1 MRMKVFTLSLSCA
14 LLLSACSPGTVVKGN
29 IYRTGFKQG
38 KVKELLARF
47 NNATFAIFPFKGIVE
62 GKTTGIATD
71 GNAIA
76 DMLSIQMLYHGYKV
90 LERDKM
96 EKLLE
101 EKAFKETDMA
111 APKAEI
117 APVAAPAVVLDSGAT
132 DSVAVLKAA
141 PQPAPQPAP
150 AAAPEKASFDKPAV
164 EETSSSQMVQLG
176 KMLGVDFVI
185 CGSVV
190 QYEFQMGRSGK
201 VALAVTIT
209 SRILD
214 VETGDIIFAMSAGS
228 SGNNLPEALDG
239 ITLSFTDALKE
250 GKVYVWE

>member
-14 LLLSACSPGTVVKGN
+14 LLLSACSPGPVVKGN
-29 IYRTGFKQG
+29 IYRSGFKQG

-111 APKAEI
+111 APMAEI
-117 APVAAPAVVLDSGAT
+117 VPVAAPVVAQDSGAA
-132 DSVAVLKAA
+132 DSVAAPIA
-141 PQPAPQPAP
+141 TPQPAPEPIMAVVEK
-150 AAAPEKASFDKPAV
+150 PERD
-164 EETSSSQMVQLG
+164 ETNVSQMVQMG

-190 QYEFQMGRSGK
+190 QYEFQLGRGGS

-209 SRILD
+209 ARILD

>member
-1 MRMKVFTLSLSCA
+1 
-14 LLLSACSPGTVVKGN
+14 
-29 IYRTGFKQG
+29 
-38 KVKELLARF
+38 
-47 NNATFAIFPFKGIVE
+47 VE

-111 APKAEI
+111 APMAEI
-117 APVAAPAVVLDSGAT
+117 APVAAPAVAQDSGAA
-132 DSVAVLKAA
+132 DSVAAPIA
-141 PQPAPQPAP
+141 TPQPAPEPIMAVVEK
-150 AAAPEKASFDKPAV
+150 PERD
-164 EETSSSQMVQLG
+164 ETNVSQMVQMG

-190 QYEFQMGRSGK
+190 QYEFQLGRGGS

-209 SRILD
+209 ARILD

>member
-1 MRMKVFTLSLSCA
+1 MRMKVWTLSLSCA
-14 LLLSACSPGTVVKGN
+14 ILLSACSTGTVVKGN

-47 NNATFAIFPFKGIVE
+47 NTATFAIFPFKGIVE

-76 DMLSIQMLYHGYKV
+76 DMLSIQMLYQGYKV
-90 LERDKM
+90 IERDKM

-111 APKAEI
+111 APKPEV
-117 APVAAPAVVLDSGAT
+117 APVVAPVVTRDSGAT
-132 DSVAVLKAA
+132 DSITAPAVVSQ
-141 PQPAPQPAP
+141 PVPAPMVT
-150 AAAPEKASFDKPAV
+150 KV
-164 EETSSSQMVQLG
+164 EMPVQNETEVAHMVQMG

-190 QYEFQMGRSGK
+190 QYEFQLGRTGK

-209 SRILD
+209 TRILD
-214 VETGDIIFAMSAGS
+214 VETGDIVFAMSAGS

>member
-1 MRMKVFTLSLSCA
+1 MRLKVLTLSLSCA
-14 LLLSACSPGTVVKGN
+14 LLLSACSPGPVVKGN
-29 IYRTGFKQG
+29 IYRSGFKQG

-62 GKTTGIATD
+62 GRTTGIATD

-101 EKAFKETDMA
+101 EKAFKETDVA
-111 APKAEI
+111 APKAEM
-117 APVAAPAVVLDSGAT
+117 APVVTPVVVQDSGAT
-132 DSVAVLKAA
+132 DSGAVPKNAPQTAPAA
-141 PQPAPQPAP
+141 PQEKVSIERPQVDQA
-150 AAAPEKASFDKPAV
+150 
-164 EETSSSQMVQLG
+164 SSSQMVQLG

-190 QYEFQMGRSGK
+190 QYEFQMGRGGK

-228 SGNNLPEALDG
+228 SGNSLPEALDG

>member
-1 MRMKVFTLSLSCA
+1 MRMKVLLLSLSCA
-14 LLLSACSPGTVVKGN
+14 ILLAACSPGPVVKGN
-29 IYRTGFKQG
+29 IYRSGFKQG
-38 KVKELLARF
+38 KVKELLDRF
-47 NNATFAIFPFKGIVE
+47 NKGTFAIFPFKGIVE

-76 DMLSIQMLYHGYKV
+76 DMLSIQMLYYGYKV

-96 EKLLE
+96 EMLLE
-101 EKAFKETDMA
+101 EKAFKETDDV
-111 APKAEI
+111 APMVES
-117 APVAAPAVVLDSGAT
+117 APIVAPAITQDSGAT
-132 DSVAVLKAA
+132 DFEAV
-141 PQPAPQPAP
+141 QETAPQPAP
-150 AAAPEKASFDKPAV
+150 APVITNVEKPEKDETPA
-164 EETSSSQMVQLG
+164 SQMVQMG

-185 CGSVV
+185 YGSVV
-190 QYEFQMGRSGK
+190 QYEFQLGRSGR

-228 SGNNLPEALDG
+228 SGNNLPDALDG

>member
-14 LLLSACSPGTVVKGN
+14 LLLSACSPGPVVKGN
-29 IYRTGFKQG
+29 IYRSGFKQG

-111 APKAEI
+111 APMAEI
-117 APVAAPAVVLDSGAT
+117 VPVAAPVVAQDSGAA
-132 DSVAVLKAA
+132 DSVAAPIA
-141 PQPAPQPAP
+141 TPQPAPEPIMAVVEK
-150 AAAPEKASFDKPAV
+150 PERD
-164 EETSSSQMVQLG
+164 ETNVSQMVQIG

-190 QYEFQMGRSGK
+190 QYEFQLGRGGS

-209 SRILD
+209 ARILD

>member
-14 LLLSACSPGTVVKGN
+14 LLLSACSPGPVVKGN
-29 IYRTGFKQG
+29 IYRSGFKQG

-111 APKAEI
+111 APMAEI
-117 APVAAPAVVLDSGAT
+117 APVAAPVVAQDSGAA
-132 DSVAVLKAA
+132 DSVAAPIA
-141 PQPAPQPAP
+141 TPQPAPEPIMAVVEK
-150 AAAPEKASFDKPAV
+150 PERD
-164 EETSSSQMVQLG
+164 ETNVSQMVQMG

-190 QYEFQMGRSGK
+190 QYEFQLGRGGS

-209 SRILD
+209 ARILD

>member
-14 LLLSACSPGTVVKGN
+14 LLLSACSPGPVVKGN
-29 IYRTGFKQG
+29 IYRSGFKQG

-117 APVAAPAVVLDSGAT
+117 APVAAPAVAQDSGAA
-132 DSVAVLKAA
+132 DSVAAPIA
-141 PQPAPQPAP
+141 TPQPAPEPIMAVVEK
-150 AAAPEKASFDKPAV
+150 PERD
-164 EETSSSQMVQLG
+164 ETNVSQMVQMG

-190 QYEFQMGRSGK
+190 QYEFQLGRGGS

-209 SRILD
+209 ARILD

>member
-14 LLLSACSPGTVVKGN
+14 LLLSACSPGPVVKGN
-29 IYRTGFKQG
+29 IYRSGFKQG

-111 APKAEI
+111 APMAEI
-117 APVAAPAVVLDSGAT
+117 APVAAPAVAQDSGAA
-132 DSVAVLKAA
+132 DSVAAPIA
-141 PQPAPQPAP
+141 TPQPAPEPIMAVVEK
-150 AAAPEKASFDKPAV
+150 PERD
-164 EETSSSQMVQLG
+164 ETNVSQMVQMG

-190 QYEFQMGRSGK
+190 QYEFQLGRGGS

-209 SRILD
+209 ARILD